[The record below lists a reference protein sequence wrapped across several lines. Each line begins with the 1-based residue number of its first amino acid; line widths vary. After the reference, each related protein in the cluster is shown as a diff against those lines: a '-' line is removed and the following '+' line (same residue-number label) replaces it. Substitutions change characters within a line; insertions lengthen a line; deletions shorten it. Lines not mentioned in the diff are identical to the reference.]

1 MPVEEELMDALDDFT
16 RFDFW
21 GDGYTK
27 RVYRK
32 GEGPPVIVIHEMPG
46 ITPLVARFGRRVAD
60 HGFTVFMPSLFGTDG
75 KKPRSKLDYLPSFA
89 QICISRQFALFA
101 ENRSGPVVDWLRALA
116 RNVHKE
122 IGGRGV
128 GVVGMCLTGN
138 FALTMAIDP
147 EVMAP
152 VLAQPSLPLGRKR
165 GAAVNAS
172 PEALKAVRDRHAADG
187 LKVIGL
193 RFKGDTMCPPA
204 RFETLHRLLGPA
216 FEPHELEDSSARTG
230 GAHPHSVLTTELI
243 DREGEPTR
251 AALDRVLGYFDER
264 LKG

>member
-1 MPVEEELMDALDDFT
+1 MDPLDDFA

-21 GDGYTK
+21 HDGHMK

-60 HGFTVFMPSLFGTDG
+60 QGYTVFMPSLFGIDG
-75 KKPRSKLDYLPSFA
+75 KRPRSKLDYLPSFA
-89 QICISRQFALFA
+89 QVCISRQFALFA

-116 RNVHKE
+116 RSVHKE

-138 FALTMAIDP
+138 FALTMAVDP

-152 VLAQPSLPLGRKR
+152 VLAQPSLPLCRKR
-165 GAAVNAS
+165 GHAVNAS
-172 PEALKAVRDRHAADG
+172 PETLKAVRDRHSEDG

-193 RFKGDTMCPPA
+193 RFEGDGMCPPE
-204 RFETLHRLLGPA
+204 RFETLQRVLGPA
-216 FEPHELEDSSARTG
+216 FEPIELKDSSARTG
-230 GAHPHSVLTTELI
+230 RSNPHSVLTDELI
-243 DREGEPTR
+243 DSEGEPTR
-251 AALDRVLGYFDER
+251 AALDRVLGYFEER

>member
-1 MPVEEELMDALDDFT
+1 MDALDDFT

-21 GDGYTK
+21 HDGQTR

-32 GEGPPVIVIHEMPG
+32 GDGPPVIVIHEMPG

-60 HGFTVFMPSLFGTDG
+60 RGFTVFMPSLFGTDG
-75 KKPRSKLDYLPSFA
+75 KKPRSRLDYLPSFA
-89 QICISRQFALFA
+89 QVCISRQFALFA

-116 RNVHKE
+116 RQVHAE
-122 IGGRGV
+122 IGARGV

-138 FALTMAIDP
+138 FALTMAVDP

-152 VLAQPSLPLGRKR
+152 VLAQPSLPLGEKR
-165 GAAVNAS
+165 GHAVNAS
-172 PEALKAVRDRHAADG
+172 PETLKAVRDRYAEDG

-193 RFKGDTMCPPA
+193 RFKGDTLCPPE
-204 RFETLHRLLGPA
+204 RFETLQRELGPA
-216 FEPHELEDSSARTG
+216 FEPIELDDSSARTG
-230 GAHPHSVLTTELI
+230 RTNPHSVLTDELV
-243 DREGEPTR
+243 DREGELTR
-251 AALDRVLGYFDER
+251 AALDRVLGYFEER

>member
-1 MPVEEELMDALDDFT
+1 MDPLDDFT

-21 GDGYTK
+21 HDGYTK

-32 GEGPPVIVIHEMPG
+32 GDGPPVIVIHEMPG

-60 HGFTVFMPSLFGTDG
+60 HGFTVFMPSLFGADG
-75 KKPRSKLDYLPSFA
+75 KKPRSRLDYLPSFA
-89 QICISRQFALFA
+89 QVCISRQFALFA

-116 RNVHKE
+116 RKVHEE
-122 IGGRGV
+122 IGARGV

-138 FALTMAIDP
+138 FALTMAVDP

-152 VLAQPSLPLGRKR
+152 VLAQPSLPLCELPFCGKLGR
-165 GAAVNAS
+165 AVNAS
-172 PEALKAVRDRHAADG
+172 PETLKAVRDRHAEDR

-193 RFKGDTMCPPA
+193 RFRGDTLCPPE
-204 RFETLHRLLGPA
+204 RFETLRRELGPA
-216 FEPHELEDSSARTG
+216 FEDHELEDSSARTG
-230 GAHPHSVLTTELI
+230 RAAPHSVLTDELV

-251 AALDRVLGYFDER
+251 AALDRVLGYFEER

>member
-1 MPVEEELMDALDDFT
+1 MDPLDDFT

-21 GDGYTK
+21 HDGYTK

-32 GEGPPVIVIHEMPG
+32 GDGPPVIVIHEMPG
-46 ITPLVARFGRRVAD
+46 ITPEVARFGRRVAD
-60 HGFTVFMPSLFGTDG
+60 NGFTVFMPSLFGTDG

-89 QICISRQFALFA
+89 QVCISRQFALFT

-116 RNVHKE
+116 RMVHAE

-138 FALTMAIDP
+138 FALTMAVDP

-152 VLAQPSLPLGRKR
+152 VLAQPSLPLCELPLCGKL
-165 GAAVNAS
+165 GPAVNAS
-172 PEALKAVRDRHAADG
+172 PETLKAVRERHEADG
-187 LKVIGL
+187 IKVIGL
-193 RFKGDTMCPPA
+193 RFDGDTKCPPE
-204 RFETLHRLLGPA
+204 RFKTLDRELGPA
-216 FEPHELEDSSARTG
+216 FEPHELKDSSARTG
-230 GAHPHSVLTTELI
+230 KANPHSVLTTELI
-243 DREGEPTR
+243 DEEGELTR
-251 AALDRVLGYFDER
+251 AALDRVLGYFEER

>member
-1 MPVEEELMDALDDFT
+1 MDPLDDFT

-21 GDGYTK
+21 HDGHSR

-32 GEGPPVIVIHEMPG
+32 GNGPAVIVIHEMPG
-46 ITPLVARFGRRVAD
+46 ITPAVARFGRRVAD
-60 HGFTVFMPSLFGTDG
+60 RGFTVFMPSLFGTDG
-75 KKPRSKLDYLPSFA
+75 KKANTFAYLSSFA
-89 QICISRQFALFA
+89 HVCISRQFALFA

-116 RNVHKE
+116 RQVHAE

-138 FALTMAIDP
+138 FALAMAVDP

-165 GAAVNAS
+165 GHAVNAS
-172 PEALKAVRDRHAADG
+172 REALETVKERHAADG

-193 RFKGDTMCPPA
+193 RFKGDRTCPPE
-204 RFETLHRLLGPA
+204 RFETLRRELGPA
-216 FEPHELEDSSARTG
+216 FEGHELDDSSARTG
-230 GAHPHSVLTTELI
+230 SAHPHSVLTTELI
-243 DREGEPTR
+243 DEEGEPTR

-264 LKG
+264 LRG

>member
-1 MPVEEELMDALDDFT
+1 MDPLDDFT

-21 GDGYTK
+21 NDGQTR

-46 ITPLVARFGRRVAD
+46 ITPSVARFGRRVAD
-60 HGFTVFMPSLFGTDG
+60 RGFTIFMPSLFGTDG
-75 KKPRSKLDYLPSFA
+75 KRANGFAYLSSFA
-89 QICISRQFALFA
+89 QVCISRQFALFA

-116 RNVHKE
+116 RKVHSE
-122 IGGRGV
+122 VGGRGV

-165 GAAVNAS
+165 GHAVNAS
-172 PEALKAVRDRHAADG
+172 PEALKAVRDRHESDG

-193 RFKGDTMCPPA
+193 RFKGDKTCPPE
-204 RFETLHRLLGPA
+204 RFETLRRELGPA
-216 FEPHELEDSSARTG
+216 FEGHELEDSSARRG
-230 GAHPHSVLTTELI
+230 GPNPHSVLTTELI

>member
-1 MPVEEELMDALDDFT
+1 MDPLDDFT

-21 GDGYTK
+21 NGGQTR

-32 GEGPPVIVIHEMPG
+32 GDGPPVIVIHEMPG
-46 ITPLVARFGRRVAD
+46 ITPAVARFGRRVAD
-60 HGFTVFMPSLFGTDG
+60 AGYTVFMPSLFGTDG
-75 KKPRSKLDYLPSFA
+75 KKANGLAYLSSFA
-89 QICISRQFALFA
+89 QVCISRQFALFA

-116 RNVHKE
+116 RKVHSE
-122 IGGRGV
+122 TGARGV

-165 GAAVNAS
+165 GHAVNAS
-172 PEALKAVRDRHAADG
+172 PEALRAVRDRHARDG

-193 RFKGDTMCPPA
+193 RFEGDEICPPE
-204 RFETLHRLLGPA
+204 RFATLHRELGPA
-216 FEPHELEDSSARTG
+216 FEGHELKDSSARTG
-230 GAHPHSVLTTELI
+230 SAHPHSVLTTELI

-251 AALDRVLGYFDER
+251 TALDRVLGYFEER